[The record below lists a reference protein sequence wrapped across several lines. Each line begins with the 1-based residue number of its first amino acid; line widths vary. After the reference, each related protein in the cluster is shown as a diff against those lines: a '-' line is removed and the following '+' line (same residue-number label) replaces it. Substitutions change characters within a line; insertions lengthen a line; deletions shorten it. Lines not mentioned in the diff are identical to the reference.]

1 MSFVYLRY
9 DIIWQCTDR
18 PPKDIIAAKA
28 GIGAFPAAARQP
40 FVTSRMNS
48 KKRAAPGGIGKVDK
62 PSHTVLKITTQ
73 AHIFI
78 TSFVASPTE
87 RTKAPTGSQ
96 SVYGISLLP
105 FSSAALSY
113 RAIEKIPV
121 KNDAETVDMYNSTPA
136 LTLPSISEP
145 TVPITKAGP
154 AFMQKR
160 QALCASFSVIA
171 FFLSNSYVIFAPMGN
186 PPICDIIITGAKTPG
201 SLNSFSHTL
210 SNGFPAA
217 SPRPERRRNEATVIY
232 NPLPFY
238 PEQTSDC
245 TAKEVIAVGR
255 YAYQKGFDLLIE
267 TWRIVAQKHP
277 DWNLRIYGGGD
288 RSDFLALKDKYHLD
302 TLYLE
307 EQTPDIIRNYC
318 RSSIF
323 VLSSRYEGFGMV
335 ITEAMSCGVPPVSF
349 TCPCG
354 PRDIIDDGKN
364 GLLVENGNIEM
375 LAEKICYLIENDEIR
390 RKMGQQARIDVERF
404 KIEQIAE
411 QWKQLFESL
420 TLKN

>member
-1 MSFVYLRY
+1 M
-9 DIIWQCTDR
+9 
-18 PPKDIIAAKA
+18 
-28 GIGAFPAAARQP
+28 
-40 FVTSRMNS
+40 
-48 KKRAAPGGIGKVDK
+48 
-62 PSHTVLKITTQ
+62 
-73 AHIFI
+73 
-78 TSFVASPTE
+78 
-87 RTKAPTGSQ
+87 
-96 SVYGISLLP
+96 
-105 FSSAALSY
+105 
-113 RAIEKIPV
+113 
-121 KNDAETVDMYNSTPA
+121 
-136 LTLPSISEP
+136 
-145 TVPITKAGP
+145 
-154 AFMQKR
+154 
-160 QALCASFSVIA
+160 
-171 FFLSNSYVIFAPMGN
+171 
-186 PPICDIIITGAKTPG
+186 
-201 SLNSFSHTL
+201 
-210 SNGFPAA
+210 
-217 SPRPERRRNEATVIY
+217 
-232 NPLPFY
+232 
-238 PEQTSDC
+238 
-245 TAKEVIAVGR
+245 
-255 YAYQKGFDLLIE
+255 
-267 TWRIVAQKHP
+267 
-277 DWNLRIYGGGD
+277 
-288 RSDFLALKDKYHLD
+288 D